1 MKGMKFVIVLS
12 FILMV
17 ITQCIPTLM
26 AEEPL
31 TIDDLDPYTVSMV
44 CAAAAILA
52 EDEQT
57 ASWFTTIVSD
67 AERINHFVTL
77 FALGIKAEEITVD
90 EVADVVEA
98 CIEII
103 AGVEARE

>member
-1 MKGMKFVIVLS
+1 MKGMKFIIILS

-44 CAAAAILA
+44 CAAAAIIA
-52 EDEQT
+52 EDEDT
-57 ASWFTTIVSD
+57 SGWFATNVDNTEGIAYFTELFVLGLYSGEVSSED
-67 AERINHFVTL
+67 I
-77 FALGIKAEEITVD
+77 
-90 EVADVVEA
+90 ADVVEA
-98 CIEII
+98 CIEIR
-103 AGVEARE
+103 AGVEALE